1 LNVQYEGA
9 PPPFHAEILA
19 YPDASFFLMDLK
31 RGTPTMALALHRSD
45 TFKLNFLGIT
55 EEGGADLPYSD
66 AHSLQ

>member
-1 LNVQYEGA
+1 
-9 PPPFHAEILA
+9 
-19 YPDASFFLMDLK
+19 MDLK

-66 AHSLQ
+66 AHSLQWTTSRCTDCFVVVKISDVYVI